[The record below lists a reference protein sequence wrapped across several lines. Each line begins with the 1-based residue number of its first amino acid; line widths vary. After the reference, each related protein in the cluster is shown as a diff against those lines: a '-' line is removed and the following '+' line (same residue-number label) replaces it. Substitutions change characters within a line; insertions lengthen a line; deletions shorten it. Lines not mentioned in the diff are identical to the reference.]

1 MSLIKSEKEI
11 DLIRKSCG
19 IVADVLKYIK
29 PYIKEGVKT
38 KTLDNLAEEYI
49 VLKGAYPAFKGYK
62 VKNKRFPGSICI
74 SINEE
79 VVHGLPCD
87 RILENGDIVSIDVGV
102 KKDGYFGDSAYTFEV
117 GEVSTKKRKLMQ
129 VTNDSLYKGIEQA
142 VAGNEIND
150 ISCAI
155 QNYVEGSG
163 FGVVRELI
171 GHGIGKKLHENPPVP
186 NYYNSENK
194 HKLYKGMVLAIEPMV
209 NYGTYEVTMRNDGW
223 TIITRD
229 NEPSAH
235 YEHSVLITDGEPEIL
250 TYVEDKN
257 EV

>member
-1 MSLIKSEKEI
+1 MSLVKSEKEI
-11 DLIRKSCG
+11 ELIRKSCR

-29 PYIKEGVKT
+29 PFIKEGVKT
-38 KTLDNLAEEYI
+38 KDLDKLVEDFI
-49 VLKGAYPAFKGYK
+49 VSQNAYPAFKGYK

-79 VVHGLPCD
+79 VVHGLPSD
-87 RILENGDIVSIDVGV
+87 RILQIGDIVSLDVGV
-102 KKDGYFGDSAYTFEV
+102 KKDGYYGDSAYTFQV
-117 GEVSTKKRKLMQ
+117 GEVSEKKKKLMQ

-142 VAGNEIND
+142 IAGNEIND

-171 GHGIGKKLHENPPVP
+171 GHGIGKNLHEEPAIP
-186 NYYNSENK
+186 NYYNPDNK
-194 HKLYKGMVLAIEPMV
+194 QKLFKGMVLAIEPMV
-209 NYGTYEVTMRNDGW
+209 NYGSYEVTVKNDGW
-223 TIITRD
+223 TIITKD

-235 YEHSVLITDGEPEIL
+235 YEHSVLITDGEPDIL
-250 TYVEDKN
+250 TNIE
-257 EV
+257 E

>member
-1 MSLIKSEKEI
+1 MSLVKSEKEI
-11 DLIRKSCG
+11 ELIRKSCR

-29 PYIKEGVKT
+29 PFIKEGVKT
-38 KTLDNLAEEYI
+38 KDLDKLVEDFI
-49 VLKGAYPAFKGYK
+49 VSQNAYPAFKGYK

-79 VVHGLPCD
+79 VVHGLPSD
-87 RILENGDIVSIDVGV
+87 RILQIGDIVSLDVGV
-102 KKDGYFGDSAYTFEV
+102 KKDGYYGDSAYTFQV
-117 GEVSTKKRKLMQ
+117 GEVSEKKKKLMQ

-142 VAGNEIND
+142 IAGNEIND

-171 GHGIGKKLHENPPVP
+171 GHGIGKNLHEEPAIP
-186 NYYNSENK
+186 NYYNPDNK
-194 HKLYKGMVLAIEPMV
+194 QKLFKGMVLAIEPMV
-209 NYGTYEVTMRNDGW
+209 NYGTYEVTVKNDGW
-223 TIITRD
+223 TIITKD

-235 YEHSVLITDGEPEIL
+235 YEHSVLITDGEPDIL
-250 TYVEDKN
+250 TNIE
-257 EV
+257 E

>member
-1 MSLIKSEKEI
+1 MSLVKSEKEI
-11 DLIRKSCG
+11 DLIRKSCK
-19 IVADVLKYIK
+19 IVAGVLKYIK
-29 PYIKEGVKT
+29 PFIKEGVRT
-38 KTLDNLAEEYI
+38 KDLDKLVEDFI
-49 VLKGAYPAFKGYK
+49 VSQNSYPAFKGYK

-79 VVHGLPCD
+79 VVHGLPSD
-87 RILENGDIVSIDVGV
+87 RILQTGDIVSLDVGV
-102 KKDGYFGDSAYTFEV
+102 KKDGYFGDSAYTFNV
-117 GEVSTKKRKLMQ
+117 GEVSEKKKKLMQ
-129 VTNDSLYKGIEQA
+129 VTYNSLYKGIEQA

-171 GHGIGKKLHENPPVP
+171 GHGIGKNLHEEPAVP
-186 NYYNSENK
+186 NYYNPDNK
-194 HKLYKGMVLAIEPMV
+194 QKLYNGMVLAIEPMV
-209 NYGTYEVTMRNDGW
+209 NYGSYEVTVKNDGW
-223 TIITRD
+223 TIITKD

-250 TYVEDKN
+250 TNIE
-257 EV
+257 E

>member
-1 MSLIKSEKEI
+1 MSLVKSEKEI
-11 DLIRKSCG
+11 ELIRKSCR

-29 PYIKEGVKT
+29 PFIKEGVKT
-38 KTLDNLAEEYI
+38 KDLDKLVEDFI
-49 VLKGAYPAFKGYK
+49 VSQNAYPAFKGYK

-79 VVHGLPCD
+79 VVHGLPSD
-87 RILENGDIVSIDVGV
+87 RILQIGDIVSLDVGV
-102 KKDGYFGDSAYTFEV
+102 KKDGYYGDSAYTFQV
-117 GEVSTKKRKLMQ
+117 GEVSEKKKKLMQ

-142 VAGNEIND
+142 IAGNEIND

-171 GHGIGKKLHENPPVP
+171 GHGIGKNLHEEPAIP
-186 NYYNSENK
+186 NYYNPDNK
-194 HKLYKGMVLAIEPMV
+194 QKLFKGMVLAIEPMV
-209 NYGTYEVTMRNDGW
+209 NYGTYEVTVKNDGW
-223 TIITRD
+223 TIITKD

-235 YEHSVLITDGEPEIL
+235 YEHSVLITDSEPDIL
-250 TYVEDKN
+250 TNIE
-257 EV
+257 E

>member
-1 MSLIKSEKEI
+1 MSLVKSENEI
-11 DLIRKSCG
+11 ELIRKSCR

-29 PYIKEGVKT
+29 PFIKEGVKT
-38 KTLDNLAEEYI
+38 KDLDKLVEDFI
-49 VLKGAYPAFKGYK
+49 VSQNAYPAFKGYK

-79 VVHGLPCD
+79 DVHGLPSD
-87 RILENGDIVSIDVGV
+87 RILQIGDIVSLDVGV
-102 KKDGYFGDSAYTFEV
+102 KKDGYYGDSAYTFQV
-117 GEVSTKKRKLMQ
+117 GEVSEKKKKLMQ

-142 VAGNEIND
+142 IAGNEIND

-171 GHGIGKKLHENPPVP
+171 GHGIGKNLHEEPAIP
-186 NYYNSENK
+186 NYYNPDNK
-194 HKLYKGMVLAIEPMV
+194 QKLFKGMVLAIEPMV
-209 NYGTYEVTMRNDGW
+209 NYGTYEVTVKNDGW
-223 TIITRD
+223 TIITKD

-235 YEHSVLITDGEPEIL
+235 YEHSVLITDSEPDIL
-250 TYVEDKN
+250 TNIE
-257 EV
+257 E

>member
-1 MSLIKSEKEI
+1 MSLVKSEKEI
-11 DLIRKSCG
+11 ELIRKSCR

-29 PYIKEGVKT
+29 PSIKEGVKT
-38 KTLDNLAEEYI
+38 KDLDKLVEDFI
-49 VLKGAYPAFKGYK
+49 VSQNAYPAFKGYK

-79 VVHGLPCD
+79 VVHGLPSD
-87 RILENGDIVSIDVGV
+87 RILQIGDIVSLDVGV
-102 KKDGYFGDSAYTFEV
+102 KKDGYYGDSAYTFQV
-117 GEVSTKKRKLMQ
+117 GEVSEKKKKLMQ

-171 GHGIGKKLHENPPVP
+171 GHGIGKNLHEEPAIP
-186 NYYNSENK
+186 NYYNPDNK
-194 HKLYKGMVLAIEPMV
+194 QKLFKGMVLAIEPMV
-209 NYGTYEVTMRNDGW
+209 NYGSYEVTVKNDGW
-223 TIITRD
+223 TIITKD

-235 YEHSVLITDGEPEIL
+235 YEHSVLITDGEPDIL
-250 TYVEDKN
+250 TNIE
-257 EV
+257 E

>member
-1 MSLIKSEKEI
+1 MSLVKSEKEI
-11 DLIRKSCG
+11 ELIRKSCR

-29 PYIKEGVKT
+29 PFIQEGVKT
-38 KTLDNLAEEYI
+38 KDLDKLVEDFI
-49 VLKGAYPAFKGYK
+49 VSKNAYPAFKGYK

-79 VVHGLPCD
+79 VVHGLPSD
-87 RILENGDIVSIDVGV
+87 RILQNGDIVSLDVGV
-102 KKDGYFGDSAYTFEV
+102 KKDGYFGDSAYTFHV
-117 GEVSTKKRKLMQ
+117 GEVSGKKKKLMQ

-171 GHGIGKKLHENPPVP
+171 GHGIGKNLHEEPAVP
-186 NYYNSENK
+186 NYYNPDNK
-194 HKLYKGMVLAIEPMV
+194 QKLFKGMVLAIEPMV
-209 NYGTYEVTMRNDGW
+209 NYGTFEVTVKSDGW
-223 TIITRD
+223 TIITKD

-235 YEHSVLITDGEPEIL
+235 YEHSVLITNGEAEIL
-250 TYVEDKN
+250 TNIE
-257 EV
+257 E

>member
-1 MSLIKSEKEI
+1 MSLVKSEKEI
-11 DLIRKSCG
+11 ELIRKSCR

-29 PYIKEGVKT
+29 PFIKEGVKT
-38 KTLDNLAEEYI
+38 KDLDKLVEDFI
-49 VLKGAYPAFKGYK
+49 VSQNAYPAFKGYK

-79 VVHGLPCD
+79 VVHGLPSD
-87 RILENGDIVSIDVGV
+87 RILQIGDIVSLDVGV
-102 KKDGYFGDSAYTFEV
+102 KKDGYYGDSAYTFQV
-117 GEVSTKKRKLMQ
+117 GEVSEKKKKLMQ

-171 GHGIGKKLHENPPVP
+171 GHGIGKNLHEEPAIP
-186 NYYNSENK
+186 NYYNPDNK
-194 HKLYKGMVLAIEPMV
+194 QKLFKGMVLAIEPMV
-209 NYGTYEVTMRNDGW
+209 NYGTYEVTVKNDGW
-223 TIITRD
+223 TIITKD

-235 YEHSVLITDGEPEIL
+235 YEHSVLITDGEPDIL
-250 TYVEDKN
+250 TNIE
-257 EV
+257 E

>member
-1 MSLIKSEKEI
+1 MSLVKSEKEI
-11 DLIRKSCG
+11 ELIRKSCR

-29 PYIKEGVKT
+29 PFIKEGVKT
-38 KTLDNLAEEYI
+38 KDLDKLVEDFI
-49 VLKGAYPAFKGYK
+49 VSQNAYPAFKGYK

-79 VVHGLPCD
+79 VVHGLPSD
-87 RILENGDIVSIDVGV
+87 RILQIGDIVSLDVGV
-102 KKDGYFGDSAYTFEV
+102 KKDGYYGDSAYTFQV
-117 GEVSTKKRKLMQ
+117 GEVSEKKKKLMQ

-142 VAGNEIND
+142 IAGNEIND

-171 GHGIGKKLHENPPVP
+171 GHGIGKNLHEEPAIP
-186 NYYNSENK
+186 NYYNPDNK
-194 HKLYKGMVLAIEPMV
+194 QKLFKGMVLAIEPMV
-209 NYGTYEVTMRNDGW
+209 NYGTYEVIVKNDGW
-223 TIITRD
+223 TIITKD

-235 YEHSVLITDGEPEIL
+235 YEHSVLITDGEPDIL
-250 TYVEDKN
+250 TNIE
-257 EV
+257 E